1 MHGQAGYHLV
11 EVDAHGKQQALVD
24 EKAPVGGQ
32 DLFLGLDI
40 NLQMTGERLLKNE
53 KGAIVAI
60 DPSNGEILALV
71 SMPTFDPNLFINGIT
86 HKDYVGLRDDPD
98 RPLYNW
104 RCRGFIR
111 RVQPLSRWWASQG
124 WQKKLLPRVHGYL
137 IRVSSVYPAKH
148 VFRCWNKR
156 GHGSVDLKV
165 AITQSCDTF
174 FYDLAYRMGIDRF
187 STFMRTFGFGERT
200 GIDLPSEAT
209 GLMPSQ
215 EWKQRRHKS
224 SWYPE
229 TRLISVSGRVIGY
242 LHRCNWRTR
251 QRLWRITVNA

>member
-1 MHGQAGYHLV
+1 MVGIAGLAEKVITTGSRVPDPGFFRLSGQ
-11 EVDAHGKQQALVD
+11 
-24 EKAPVGGQ
+24 
-32 DLFLGLDI
+32 
-40 NLQMTGERLLKNE
+40 
-53 KGAIVAI
+53 
-60 DPSNGEILALV
+60 
-71 SMPTFDPNLFINGIT
+71 
-86 HKDYVGLRDDPD
+86 
-98 RPLYNW
+98 
-104 RCRGFIR
+104 
-111 RVQPLSRWWASQG
+111 
-124 WQKKLLPRVHGYL
+124 
-137 IRVSSVYPAKH
+137 KH